1 MLVNDEVDPLKAAN
15 GSTDNHW
22 PMRAL
27 EWMGLLP
34 ALGVCAWVILNFG

>member
-1 MLVNDEVDPLKAAN
+1 VKNEMDSLRAAN
-15 GSTDNHW
+15 AFTGYSRSVRT
-22 PMRAL
+22 L

>member
-1 MLVNDEVDPLKAAN
+1 VNYDVDPLKVAK
-15 GSTDNHW
+15 GSPENNRSV
-22 PMRAL
+22 PAL